1 MYICMCAVSHV
12 KYTVHIMYKQP
23 ENKQTNQGT
32 LGFDSPKQSYNDLRL
47 LRMAELL
54 HQSVTIRNI
63 IQHCNYDG
71 IIMGSLLPATK
82 SRLVYMTSITTV
94 YANCDYSIHG
104 GCKPTYNWG
113 SSTLYQEGQEDQV

>member
-1 MYICMCAVSHV
+1 
-12 KYTVHIMYKQP
+12 
-23 ENKQTNQGT
+23 
-32 LGFDSPKQSYNDLRL
+32 
-47 LRMAELL
+47 MAELL

-71 IIMGSLLPATK
+71 IIMGSLPATK
-82 SRLVYMTSITTV
+82 SWLVYMTSITTV

-113 SSTLYQEGQEDQV
+113 SSTLYQEGQEDQVWNKSTPSTNINDDPSPWIQMH